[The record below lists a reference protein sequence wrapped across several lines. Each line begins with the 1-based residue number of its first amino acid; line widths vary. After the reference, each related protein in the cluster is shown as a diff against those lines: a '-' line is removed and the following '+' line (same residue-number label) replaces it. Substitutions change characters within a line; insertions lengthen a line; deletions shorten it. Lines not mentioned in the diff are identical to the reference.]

1 MKKIVLILTLI
12 GLVSCN
18 STKQFEEGEDY
29 TYIIK
34 NHPGGYEKASVA
46 VIDNYNDLINE
57 VDKLKVSDEINE
69 ALLNIDLEQNN
80 VLLMHLG
87 QRNTGGYG
95 IEIDKMYEKKNT
107 VFIKI
112 KEIKP
117 TKGAMATMALTNPFT
132 IVLIPKKEV
141 VIE

>member
-18 STKQFEEGEDY
+18 STKQFTEGEDY
-29 TYIIK
+29 TYVIK
-34 NHPGGYEKASVA
+34 NNPRGYEKASVA

-57 VDKLKVSDEINE
+57 VDKLKISDEINE

-95 IEIDKMYEKKNT
+95 IEIEKIYEKKN
-107 VFIKI
+107 VLYIKT

-117 TKGAMATMALTNPFT
+117 AKGAMTTMTLTKPFT

>member
-1 MKKIVLILTLI
+1 MALI

-18 STKQFEEGEDY
+18 STKQFTEGEDY
-29 TYIIK
+29 TYVIK
-34 NHPGGYEKASVA
+34 NNPGGYEKASVA
-46 VIDNYNDLINE
+46 IIDNYNDLINE
-57 VDKLKVSDEINE
+57 VDKLKVSDEISE
-69 ALLNIDLEQNN
+69 ALLNIDLDQNN

-95 IEIDKMYEKKNT
+95 IEIEKIYEKKN
-107 VFIKI
+107 VLYIKT

-117 TKGAMATMALTNPFT
+117 AKGAMTTMALTNPFT